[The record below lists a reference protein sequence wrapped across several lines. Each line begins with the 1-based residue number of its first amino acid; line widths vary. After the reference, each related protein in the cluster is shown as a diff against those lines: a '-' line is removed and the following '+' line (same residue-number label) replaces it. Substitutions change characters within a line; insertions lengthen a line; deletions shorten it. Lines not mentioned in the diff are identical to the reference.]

1 MVWDPLLQRP
11 STPLPPTPDHA
22 KVYWPPPAPA
32 PPSPPSPPSPVL
44 LALLMTLG
52 FVSLAVLLLYRSE
65 VFGVVTVVGAI
76 SVFALAWSM
85 LR

>member
-22 KVYWPPPAPA
+22 KVYW
-32 PPSPPSPPSPVL
+32 SPPSPVL

-52 FVSLAVLLLYRSE
+52 FASLAVLLLYRSE